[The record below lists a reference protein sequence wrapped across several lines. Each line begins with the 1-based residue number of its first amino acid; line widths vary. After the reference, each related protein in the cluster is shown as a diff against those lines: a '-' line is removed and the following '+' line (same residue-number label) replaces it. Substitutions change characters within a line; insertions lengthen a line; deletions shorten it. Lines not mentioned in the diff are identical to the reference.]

1 MLADDETKEEETK
14 RTPLVQKLKIPPSMK
29 DKSMP
34 PRGKTESSQVFVKLS
49 VEYGQFADY
58 FAKLL

>member
-1 MLADDETKEEETK
+1 M
-14 RTPLVQKLKIPPSMK
+14 KIPPSLK

-34 PRGKTESSQVFVKLS
+34 SRGKTESSQIFVKLS

-58 FAKLL
+58 FTKLLDKSHFGKSFFPQI